1 MEELAP
7 VGLGEVS
14 SGFEAGVNQ
23 ACPVNFEQNSAVVT
37 VLALVELRQL
47 EVEVDLVHDNLF

>member
-37 VLALVELRQL
+37 VLALVE
-47 EVEVDLVHDNLF
+47 VDLVHDNLF